1 MRPLL
6 GLLLGLLI
14 GAGCRLAGIP
24 LPAPQALIGALLV
37 LAMTLGYSLT
47 GLLNRCRPATQAD
60 NCGGPSG
67 QRQTGGMR

>member
-14 GAGCRLAGIP
+14 GAGCRLLGIP

-37 LAMTLGYSLT
+37 LAMTLGYGLV
-47 GLLNRCRPATQAD
+47 GLLNSCRPATQQS

-67 QRQTGGMR
+67 RRQTGGIR